1 MPFSVGRM
9 PKISSLSNFPAKL
22 LNFPINLYV
31 HFSIGNIYVFLHKI
45 QDVLNLNFEMI
56 YFLSYPVDINAQLIK
71 Y

>member
-1 MPFSVGRM
+1 MGRM
-9 PKISSLSNFPAKL
+9 PKTISPSNFPAKL
-22 LNFPINLYV
+22 LNLPIKLYV

-56 YFLSYPVDINAQLIK
+56 YFLSYLVGINAQLIK